1 MKHKTIL
8 SKAVVI
14 KIVVAISV
22 IVFWFLIRDYLVSGS
37 NVMAERYE
45 FKVSKD
51 SLMKVVTNFNNRQ
64 TDNGDDTIFKI
75 DTANNPYFYKGFVF
89 TPIYEERYLVLVPVG
104 ERGATELLLIS
115 VIDVKTDSVIGINHR
130 PENKEEIR
138 LRKMVIKNFEERVLD
153 HLGLPYKHV
162 GNAMNKV
169 Y

>member
-1 MKHKTIL
+1 MKRKTIL

-14 KIVVAISV
+14 KIVAAIGL

-51 SLMKVVTNFNNRQ
+51 SLMKVITDFNNLQ
-64 TDNGDDTIFKI
+64 TGNGDDTIFKV
-75 DTANNPYFYKGFVF
+75 DTANNPYFYKLLVF

-104 ERGATELLLIS
+104 EREATELLLIS
-115 VIDVKTDSVIGINHR
+115 VIDVKTDSVIGINRR

-138 LRKMVIKNFEERVLD
+138 VRKMVIKNFEERVLD
-153 HLGLPYKHV
+153 HLGIHYKHV
-162 GNAMNKV
+162 GNAMNEV